1 MVKIG
6 DLVITYHTPLPP
18 APCLLT
24 QLIIQAIGRQ
34 APPLA
39 GRTTRNGVM
48 RVWSTRI
55 TPFLDSISLK
65 SDDNPC

>member
-18 APCLLT
+18 AP
-24 QLIIQAIGRQ
+24 
-34 APPLA
+34 PPLA
-39 GRTTRNGVM
+39 GEGRPTGNGVM
-48 RVWSTRI
+48 RVLRTRI
-55 TPFLDSISLK
+55 TPFPDLISLK